1 MSPEA
6 PEPADAAEPEQPEHA
21 GAAGSAAE
29 PVITVTERA
38 RALVL
43 ETRAQESEPD
53 RLALWLEVSG
63 TAAGAY
69 TYDMYFQAID
79 DAASDD
85 LVQRHDDLSVVIPAD
100 SVDNVRGATLD
111 LSGPGSTGMV
121 INNPNRPPQAAS
133 PGMGRPPADLS
144 GDVAQRIMQV
154 LEQQINPSI
163 AAHGGAAELV
173 AVEDDVA
180 YLRLS
185 GGCQG
190 CGLASVT
197 LTQGIEVAIREA
209 VPEVVRVADVTD
221 HASGS
226 NPYFE
231 SAKK

>member
-1 MSPEA
+1 
-6 PEPADAAEPEQPEHA
+6 
-21 GAAGSAAE
+21 
-29 PVITVTERA
+29 
-38 RALVL
+38 VL
-43 ETRAQESEPD
+43 ETRGQEPEPE

-63 TAAGAY
+63 AAGGAY
-69 TYDMYFQAID
+69 TYDMYFQAVD
-79 DAASDD
+79 DASDD
-85 LVQRHDDLSVVIPAD
+85 DVVQRHDDLSLVVPAD
-100 SVDNVRGATLD
+100 SVDKVRGATLD
-111 LSGPGSTGMV
+111 LSAAGSTGMV
-121 INNPNRPPQAAS
+121 INNPNRPPDTRS

-144 GDVAQRIMQV
+144 GDVAQRVLQV

-197 LTQGIEVAIREA
+197 LTQGIEVAIRDA
-209 VPEVVRVADVTD
+209 VPEVARVVDVTD